1 MARRLLFILVWIA
14 SLLSWQVR
22 AQGNQPEYQSI
33 DTLQTAPIAWV
44 IIQDI
49 ELIGNKQTRPQIIQR
64 ELTLHIG
71 DTLLLAS
78 ADSLLERNRNN
89 VFNTNLFVSVSI
101 ELIHIAPQQAS
112 LKINLAERWYIFP
125 GPIFELSDRNFN
137 EWVRIYNADLN
148 RTNYGMRLVVENFRG
163 RKEKLDAFAQF
174 GFTQKFG
181 LSYEI
186 PYLNKKQVL
195 GLSLNLIYTQNKSVA
210 FRSDDH
216 ILQFYESEQVAFER
230 YFASLALNRRVGIYD
245 YHTLTA
251 GFQGQFV
258 EDSLAMLNP
267 RFFLNGNTVQRLF
280 FLGYRY
286 VHDTRDMR
294 NYPLHGDILEASI
307 TQNGLGIFGDLSQT
321 QIGLNYIFYTD
332 LRRKFYLSNGF
343 RGLLSIQREQPY
355 INARGLG
362 FGREVMRGFELYVIE
377 GQGFMI
383 NQNTLRYQLFDT
395 KKKLKLIPIQQF
407 QTIPLSMYLT
417 SFVDMGYVR
426 DTNFRDFSNRFTN
439 RLIYS
444 WGAGVD
450 FVTFYDFI
458 IRLNYAV
465 NSAKEG
471 AFFFRISSSF

>member
-1 MARRLLFILVWIA
+1 MARRLLFLLVWTVIFLNGA
-14 SLLSWQVR
+14 LY
-22 AQGNQPEYQSI
+22 AQGNQPEYQST
-33 DTLQTAPIAWV
+33 DTLQTIPIAWV
-44 IIQDI
+44 VIQEI
-49 ELIGNKQTRPQIIQR
+49 ELIGNKQTRPQIINR
-64 ELTLHIG
+64 ELTIHVG
-71 DTLLLAS
+71 DTLLLVS

-101 ELIHIAPQQAS
+101 DLVHTAPREAN
-112 LKINLAERWYIFP
+112 LKIYLAERWYIFP

-137 EWVRIYNADLN
+137 EWIRVYNADLN
-148 RTNYGMRLVVENFRG
+148 RTNYGMRVVLENFRG

-181 LSYEI
+181 LSYEV

-195 GLSLNLIYTQNKSVA
+195 GMSLNLIYTQNKSVA
-210 FRSDDH
+210 FRSADH
-216 ILQFYESEQVAFER
+216 ILQFYESEQIAFER
-230 YFASLALNRRVGIYD
+230 YFASLALNRRIGIYD

-251 GFQGQFV
+251 GFQAQFV
-258 EDSLAMLNP
+258 EDSLAILNP
-267 RFFLNGNTVQRLF
+267 RFFLNGKTSQRFF
-280 FLGYRY
+280 FLSYRY
-286 VHDTRDMR
+286 AHDTRDMR

-307 TQNGLGIFGDLSQT
+307 TQNGLGVFGDLFQT
-321 QIGLNYIFYTD
+321 QARLSYIFYTD
-332 LRRKFYLSNGF
+332 LRQKFYLANGF
-343 RGLLSIQREQPY
+343 RASLSVQKEQPY

-383 NQNTLRYQLFDT
+383 NQNTLRYQLFDV
-395 KKKLKLIPIQQF
+395 KKKFKLIPIQQF

-417 SFVDMGYVR
+417 SFVDMGYVC

-450 FVTFYDFI
+450 FVTFYNFI
-458 IRLNYAV
+458 IRLNYAM

-471 AFFFRISSSF
+471 AFFFRVSTSL